1 MNKANV
7 NPQSTID
14 RRSRANAVR
23 ALSMDAVQQARSGHP
38 GMPMGMA
45 DIAEVLWSD
54 YLRHNPA
61 HPGWS
66 DRDRFILS
74 NGHGSMLHY
83 ALLHLS
89 GYDLPIEELK
99 NFRQLHSRTPGH
111 PEYGYAPG
119 IETTT
124 GPLGQGIAN
133 GVGMALSEKV
143 LAAQFNRPGYEVVN
157 HFTYVFMGDG
167 CLMEGI
173 SHEASSL
180 AGTLGLGKLIAF
192 WDDNGISIDGE
203 VKGWFTDDTPARFKA
218 YGWQV
223 IEEVDGHDPLAVAKA
238 IEAARAEPTRPSLI
252 CCRTVIGWGSPNK
265 SGQASSHGA
274 PLGEEEVSLVR
285 ENIDWPHAPFEIPE
299 DIYAAWNAVES
310 GRAVEAEWCSMFDSY
325 SESHPDLARS
335 FLRRM
340 DGELPTDWAGKA
352 DQFVASVVAAGDSVA
367 TRKAS
372 QQVLEGLGPMLP
384 ELIGGS
390 ADLAGS
396 NLTQWSGSVPV
407 TAEDATGNYIYFGVR
422 EFGMSALCNG
432 IALHGG
438 LIPYSATFLVFSE
451 YARNALRMAA
461 LMKIRSLFVYTH
473 DSIGLGEDGPTHQA
487 VEQTATLRL
496 IPNMSLWR
504 PCDTVETAVAWRLA
518 LERREGP
525 TCLLFSRQTLPFQ
538 TRSSDT
544 VGDISRGGYV
554 LRDCEGTAEAIIIAT
569 GSEVSLAVDAAERL
583 GAKGR
588 QVRVVSMPSTDVFD
602 AQDDAYRESVLPRAV
617 MARVAVEAGVSAT
630 WLHYVGGRGRIVG
643 IDSFGESA
651 PAEVVFEHFGF
662 TVDNVVANVEQVLA
676 MPPD

>member
-1 MNKANV
+1 MADLK
-7 NPQSTID
+7 STSSEI
-14 RRSRANAVR
+14 RRTRANAVR
-23 ALSMDAVQQARSGHP
+23 ALSMDAVQQAKSGHP

-45 DIAEVLWSD
+45 DIAEVLWTD
-54 YLRHNPA
+54 YLRYNPSNPKWA
-61 HPGWS
+61 
-66 DRDRFILS
+66 DRDRFVLS

-89 GYDLPIEELK
+89 GYDLPMAELK
-99 NFRQLHSRTPGH
+99 NFRQLHSKTPGH

-124 GPLGQGIAN
+124 GPLGQGISN

-143 LAAQFNRPGYEVVN
+143 LAAQFNQPDHDIVN

-173 SHEASSL
+173 SHEACSL

-192 WDDNGISIDGE
+192 WDNNGISIDGE
-203 VKGWFTDDTPARFKA
+203 VEPWFTDDTPARFGA

-223 IEEVDGHDPLAVAKA
+223 IDGVDGHNPESIASA
-238 IEAARAEPTRPSLI
+238 IDRAQAEAARPSLI

-265 SGQASSHGA
+265 SGTESAHGA
-274 PLGEEEVSLVR
+274 PLGDEEIALVR
-285 ENIDWPHAPFEIPE
+285 ENIDWPYPPFVIPDE
-299 DIYAAWNAVES
+299 IYATWNAVDEGKASEDAWRAGFERYRTDHPALALEFERRMS
-310 GRAVEAEWCSMFDSY
+310 GALPETWSDKADE
-325 SESHPDLARS
+325 
-335 FLRRM
+335 FLR
-340 DGELPTDWAGKA
+340 D
-352 DQFVASVVAAGDSVA
+352 VVAAADTVA

-372 QQVLEGLGPMLP
+372 QQALEGYGPVLP

-396 NLTQWSGSVPV
+396 NLTLWSGSVPV
-407 TAEDATGNYIYFGVR
+407 TAADASGNYIYFGVR

-432 IALHGG
+432 IVLHGG
-438 LIPYSATFLVFSE
+438 LVPYCATFLVFSE

-461 LMKIRSLFVYTH
+461 LMKIRSIFVYTH

-504 PCDTVETAVAWRLA
+504 PCDTVETAVAWRMA
-518 LERREGP
+518 LERHNGP
-525 TCLLFSRQTLPFQ
+525 TCLLFSRQNLDFQ
-538 TRSSDT
+538 VRDEQQIQA
-544 VGDISRGGYV
+544 ISRGGYV
-554 LRDCEGTAEAIIIAT
+554 LRDCEGTPDAIIIAT
-569 GSEVSLAVDAAERL
+569 GSEVGLAVDAAARL
-583 GAKGR
+583 TRQGR
-588 QVRVVSMPSTDVFD
+588 RVRVVSMPSTDVFD
-602 AQDDAYRESVLPRAV
+602 TQDVAYKESVLPPLV
-617 MARVAVEAGVSAT
+617 TARVAVEAGVTPT
-630 WLHYVGGRGRIVG
+630 WVRYVGLQGAVVG

-662 TVDNVVANVEQVLA
+662 TVDNVVATVEKVMTA
-676 MPPD
+676 

>member
-1 MNKANV
+1 MADLK
-7 NPQSTID
+7 STSSEI
-14 RRSRANAVR
+14 RRTRANAVR
-23 ALSMDAVQQARSGHP
+23 ALSMDAVQQAKSGHP

-45 DIAEVLWSD
+45 DIAEVLWTD
-54 YLRHNPA
+54 YLRYNPSNPKWA
-61 HPGWS
+61 
-66 DRDRFILS
+66 DRDRFVLS

-89 GYDLPIEELK
+89 GYNLPMAELK
-99 NFRQLHSRTPGH
+99 NFRQLHSKTPGH

-124 GPLGQGIAN
+124 GPLGQGISN

-143 LAAQFNRPGYEVVN
+143 LAAQFNQPDHDIVN

-173 SHEASSL
+173 SHEACSL

-192 WDDNGISIDGE
+192 WDNNGISIDGE
-203 VKGWFTDDTPARFKA
+203 VEPWFTDDTPARFGA

-223 IEEVDGHDPLAVAKA
+223 IDGVDGHNPESIASA
-238 IEAARAEPTRPSLI
+238 IDRAQAEAARPSLI

-265 SGQASSHGA
+265 SGTESAHGA
-274 PLGEEEVSLVR
+274 PLGDEEIALVR
-285 ENIDWPHAPFEIPE
+285 ENIDWPYPPFVIPDE
-299 DIYAAWNAVES
+299 IYATWNAVDEGKASEDAWRVGFERYRTDHPALALEFERRMS
-310 GRAVEAEWCSMFDSY
+310 GALPETWSDKADE
-325 SESHPDLARS
+325 
-335 FLRRM
+335 FLR
-340 DGELPTDWAGKA
+340 D
-352 DQFVASVVAAGDSVA
+352 VVAAADTVA

-372 QQVLEGLGPMLP
+372 QQALEGYGPVLP

-396 NLTQWSGSVPV
+396 NLTLWSGSVPV
-407 TAEDATGNYIYFGVR
+407 TAADASGNYIYFGVR

-432 IALHGG
+432 IVLHGG
-438 LIPYSATFLVFSE
+438 LVPYCATFLVFSE

-461 LMKIRSLFVYTH
+461 LMKIRSIFVYTH

-504 PCDTVETAVAWRLA
+504 PCDTVETAVAWRMA
-518 LERREGP
+518 LERHNGP
-525 TCLLFSRQTLPFQ
+525 TCLLFSRQNLDFQ
-538 TRSSDT
+538 VRDEQQIQA
-544 VGDISRGGYV
+544 ISRGGYV
-554 LRDCEGTAEAIIIAT
+554 LRDCEGTPEAIIIAT
-569 GSEVSLAVDAAERL
+569 GSEVGLAVDAAARL
-583 GAKGR
+583 NSQGR
-588 QVRVVSMPSTDVFD
+588 RVRVVSMPSTDVFD
-602 AQDDAYRESVLPRAV
+602 TQDVAYKESVLPPLV
-617 MARVAVEAGVSAT
+617 TARVAVEAGVTPT
-630 WLHYVGGRGRIVG
+630 WVRYVGLQGAVVG

-662 TVDNVVANVEQVLA
+662 TVDNVVATVEKVMTA
-676 MPPD
+676 